1 MVLLVSLVVLGI
13 VMVGLGFA
21 SQNTLFV
28 ASLHRRD
35 AARSAAEAGVYRVL
49 ARLESEPAFAGS
61 LEEKLPNS
69 EASFVARMVTNT
81 LSNPGGTATV
91 RSTGQAGRFTKT
103 LEVTLARSGES
114 FDALSSD
121 GFIRTEGDTYANG
134 IKGLR
139 NATGEPV
146 RVHANSSATS
156 AIGATGHFRVRGTAS
171 AVGGMDAGVEA
182 DNRLPGGSAQSLSA
196 VDKDRLLSGTFTEGS
211 IPGNGAV
218 ASNLR
223 VVGDTVFE
231 GALHLQNGA
240 TLHVKE
246 GSLSVRGGVS
256 GNGAVVA
263 DKELRIRAGSTLDP
277 RNLDGVTLYGGE
289 GVEIA
294 HPTAVRTG
302 SGYQAPPDAIADF
315 FARMPEAARYTLAEN
330 LPAGAPAGADFFEWY
345 NQKLQNPD
353 AEFRAWREGS
363 GGGSSGLS
371 PEVRDWLDSSGSIAN
386 DLKAWGSGG
395 GAGSSPPTP

>member
-49 ARLESEPAFAGS
+49 ATLETEPAFAGTAR
-61 LEEKLPNS
+61 EELPNS
-69 EASFVARMVTNT
+69 GTSFEARVISNT
-81 LSNPGGTATV
+81 LSAPGGTATV
-91 RSTGQAGRFTKT
+91 RSTGKAGRFTKT

-182 DNRLPGGSAQSLSA
+182 ENRQPGGSAQTLSA
-196 VDKDRLLSGTFTEGS
+196 VDKDRLLSGAFAEGS
-211 IPGNGAV
+211 IPSSGAV
-218 ASNLR
+218 GSNLR

-231 GALHLQNGA
+231 GSLHLQNGA

-263 DKELRIRAGSTLDP
+263 DKELRIRGSSTLDP

-294 HPTAVRTG
+294 HPAAVRTG
-302 SGYQAPPDAIADF
+302 SGYQTPPDGIADF

-330 LPAGAPAGADFFEWY
+330 LPSGAPTGVDFFEWY
-345 NQKLQNPD
+345 SQKLQNPD
-353 AEFRAWREGS
+353 AEFRAWREGA
-363 GGGSSGLS
+363 GDATSGLS

-386 DLKAWGSGG
+386 DLKAWVRNQG
-395 GAGSSPPTP
+395 GAAP